1 MIVAIDGPAGSGKST
16 VSRRVARRLG
26 WDHLD
31 TGAFY
36 RAATLAV
43 LRAGADPHDPHEV
56 VRAVADRNFQQ
67 EKGRM
72 MIDGEDVSLAIRSAE
87 VTAWVSPV
95 AAHPELRALMT
106 AEQRRWVEARGRDA
120 VVEGRDIG
128 TVVFPQ
134 AELKIWL
141 EASPE
146 ERARRRAAQTGEDE
160 VEVARAIR
168 ARDQADATR
177 SVSPQVPAPDAVH
190 IDTTDLTVDEVVEAV
205 ISHLPPPATE
215 GSVGGGGPKGRRG
228 RREDGRRK
236 T

>member
-1 MIVAIDGPAGSGKST
+1 MIIAIDGPAGSGKST
-16 VSRRVARRLG
+16 VSRQVAQRLG

-43 LRAGADPHDPHEV
+43 LRAGADPYHAGQV
-56 VRAVADRNFQQ
+56 VAAVAPHHFRQDQ
-67 EKGRM
+67 GRM
-72 MIDGEDVSLAIRSAE
+72 MIDGEDVSLAIRSSE
-87 VTAWVSPV
+87 VTALVSPV
-95 AAHPELRALMT
+95 AAHPELRTLMI

-134 AELKIWL
+134 AELKVWL

-146 ERARRRAAQTGEDE
+146 VRARRRAAQTGEDP
-160 VEVARAIR
+160 VEVAKAIR

-177 SVSPQVPAPDAVH
+177 AVSPQIPAPDAIH
-190 IDTTDLTVDEVVEAV
+190 IDTTDLTVEEVVEA
-205 ISHLPPPATE
+205 IFGHLAR
-215 GSVGGGGPKGRRG
+215 VGYEP
-228 RREDGRRK
+228 
-236 T
+236 